1 MKLLLIRGCVLMVL
15 VGAFAMAAIAQAP
28 AGKTEVVGSLP
39 ASTTSS
45 PAYAELLLKK
55 TELQAE
61 LEALVIE
68 YTEEYPRVKEIR
80 TTLLLCDREILRLA
94 RVKPTDSGRL
104 TLALGKLMTKKIDV
118 ETDLWRLLQT
128 YKDEHPEVKRARKKV
143 EIFENAGHAL
153 FVDEPERFNAVLID
167 FLRGNNLM

>member
-1 MKLLLIRGCVLMVL
+1 MNSLFIRGSILCVIVL
-15 VGAFAMAAIAQAP
+15 ATAAISFGQTTP
-28 AGKTEVVGSLP
+28 PGKTEVVGALP
-39 ASTTSS
+39 TSTTSS

-55 TELQAE
+55 TDLQAE

-68 YTEEYPRVKEIR
+68 YTEDYPRVKEIR
-80 TTLLLCDREILRLA
+80 AALLLCDREMLRLV

-118 ETDLWRLLQT
+118 ETDLWRLLQS

-143 EIFENAGHAL
+143 EIFENAIAEIL
-153 FVDEPERFNAVLID
+153 K
-167 FLRGNNLM
+167 

>member
-1 MKLLLIRGCVLMVL
+1 MSSKMQLSLNKMKLTLLRGASLMIVMAGFACVAL
-15 VGAFAMAAIAQAP
+15 AQAP

-61 LEALVIE
+61 LEALVLE

-80 TTLLLCDREILRLA
+80 TTLLLCDREMLRLV
-94 RVKPTDSGRL
+94 RVKPADSGRL

-118 ETDLWRLLQT
+118 ETDLWKLLQT

-143 EIFENAGHAL
+143 EIYENAIAEIL
-153 FVDEPERFNAVLID
+153 K
-167 FLRGNNLM
+167 